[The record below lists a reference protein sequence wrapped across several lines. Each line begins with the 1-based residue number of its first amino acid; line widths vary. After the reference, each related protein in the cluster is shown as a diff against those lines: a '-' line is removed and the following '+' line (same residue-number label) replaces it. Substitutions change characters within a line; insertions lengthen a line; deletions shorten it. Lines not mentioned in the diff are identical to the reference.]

1 MTRVEVY
8 TSALDRQIVINE
20 TWSNPKC
27 QYIRIGE
34 KFIMDKGQY
43 ITVINMLNESA
54 VDTWKLKGQIS
65 KVDKLKLQIRLMLQI
80 YRETK

>member
-8 TSALDRQIVINE
+8 TSALDRQIVVNE
-20 TWSNPKC
+20 TWSNPEC
-27 QYIRIGE
+27 QYIKIGE
-34 KFIMDKGQY
+34 KFITDNSQY
-43 ITVINMLNESA
+43 ITEINMLNESD

-65 KVDKLKLQIRLMLQI
+65 RVDKLKLQIRLMSQI